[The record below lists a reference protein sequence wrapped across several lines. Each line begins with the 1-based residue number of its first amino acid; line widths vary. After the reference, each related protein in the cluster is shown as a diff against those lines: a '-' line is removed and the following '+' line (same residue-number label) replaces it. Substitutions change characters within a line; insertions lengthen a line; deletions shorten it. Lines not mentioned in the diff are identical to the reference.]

1 MDDVSPT
8 ARALLALELIQA
20 SPGISGE
27 RLGLRL
33 GVSDR
38 AARRYVAI
46 LREADIPIESSRG
59 RDGGYRVGRGFRVP
73 PLMFS
78 TAEAVGLVM
87 AVLGGAHR
95 STDPAD
101 PVGSA
106 LSKIIRVLP
115 APLAQPAAAL
125 RQVGTRATADP
136 TAIPSPETTATLVR
150 AAAAGR
156 RLRLGYARERGVERT
171 MEVDPWGLAL
181 RHGRWYLLCWSHT
194 VDERRV
200 LRVDRISTVDVLP
213 DTFVP
218 PADLDPAQV
227 VEEHMSEGWRY
238 EIEVIIDASMAEVST
253 WMPRNLGRIEAVDAD
268 HTRLLATTD
277 EPTWYARHLLTI
289 DAAFHVIRP
298 AELREAALVLGQRLR
313 DAGDPVDAT

>member
-1 MDDVSPT
+1 MDGVSPT
-8 ARALLALELIQA
+8 ARALIALELIQA

-27 RLGLRL
+27 RLGERL

-46 LREADIPIESSRG
+46 LREADIPVVSSRG
-59 RDGGYRVGRGFRVP
+59 RDGGYRVGRGFRIP

-87 AVLGGAHR
+87 AVLAGANR
-95 STDPAD
+95 SADATD

-106 LSKIIRVLP
+106 LTKIIRVLP

-125 RQVGTRATADP
+125 RQVGTRATAEP

-156 RLRLGYARERGVERT
+156 RLQLGYTRERGVERV
-171 MEVDPWGLAL
+171 MQVDPWGLAL

-194 VDERRV
+194 VDARRV
-200 LRVDRISTVDVLP
+200 LRVDRISTVDVLLE
-213 DTFVP
+213 TFVP

-227 VEEHMSEGWRY
+227 VEEHLSEGWRY
-238 EIEVIIDASMAEVST
+238 EIEVIIDAPLAQVST
-253 WMPRNLGRIEAVDAD
+253 WLPRNLGRIEAVDAE

-277 EPTWYARHLLTI
+277 EPAWYARHLLTI
-289 DAAFHVIRP
+289 DAPFHVVRP
-298 AELREAALVLGQRLR
+298 DELRTAATVLGQRLR
-313 DAGDPVDAT
+313 DAGDPFES